1 MYDIELWRRAAC
13 SNKDKI
19 KIVRVIEMLVRFAE
33 KARAEGLLS
42 LEDELQNIDSTFIKN
57 GIRRVVDGYD
67 PQIVR
72 EMLMTRIYAGHYAG
86 MDLLTRM
93 VAAKGILSIQ
103 QGLLPTLVREE
114 MFSCLGE
121 GLEPDYDVE
130 YSAMVP
136 STAAVMVDMKEET
149 RLRNEVSSDRDE
161 SVSAE
166 DEACRSKLMD
176 ILSAHKRIVSDN
188 PVTEQEIKKL
198 VEEIQSSEL
207 GIRAFISVLRAQPAE
222 LSSLMIEGIENYA
235 PELCGKIMKK
245 WFVFE
250 DLANCD
256 DRVIQKV
263 LFETDT
269 QDLAKAMK
277 GAIPELQ
284 KKIFSNMSKR
294 AVELLREDIKYMGP
308 IRYAD
313 AEDAQNKIIRI
324 VQKLEESGDIII
336 ARPGERFV

>member
-1 MYDIELWRRAAC
+1 MYDSELWRRTVC
-13 SNKDKI
+13 SNKDKM
-19 KIVRVIEMLVRFAE
+19 KIVRIIEMLVQFAE

-72 EMLMTRIYAGHYAG
+72 EILMTRIYAGHYTG

-93 VAAKGILSIQ
+93 VAAKGILGIQ

-121 GLEPDYDVE
+121 EFEPDYDIE
-130 YSAMVP
+130 YSAMAP
-136 STAAVMVDMKEET
+136 STAAVMADVKDDN
-149 RLRNEVSSDRDE
+149 RLRNEVSPERNE

-176 ILSAHKRIVSDN
+176 ILSANKRIVLDN
-188 PVTEQEIKKL
+188 PVTEQEIKKI

-207 GIRAFISVLRAQPAE
+207 GIRAFISVLRSQPAE
-222 LSSLMIEGIENYA
+222 LSSLMIEGLENYA
-235 PELCGKIMKK
+235 PELCGKIMEK

-263 LFETDT
+263 LYETDT
-269 QDLAKAMK
+269 QDLAKAVK
-277 GAIPELQ
+277 GAAPELQ

-294 AVELLREDIKYMGP
+294 AAELLREDIRYMGP

-313 AEDAQNKIIRI
+313 AEEARNKIIRI

-336 ARPGERFV
+336 ARPGERLV